1 MWRSPVARLLW
12 EQEVPGSN
20 PGAPIRDS
28 LEMTHLNTFLR
39 LGAAILVG
47 GTIGLNRDLR
57 GKPAGVRTHALVAL
71 GSALATSVLE
81 GEGKD
86 PAAVSRVIQGIITG
100 IGFLG
105 AGVILHP
112 EGGSVVR
119 GLTTAASIW
128 VVATLGIACG
138 VGQWVLAGAGTG
150 FTLAVLVLG
159 GPLERLVH
167 RIRQR
172 GAGGEKPPRARS
184 SGTGSGEA
192 GSG

>member
-1 MWRSPVARLLW
+1 
-12 EQEVPGSN
+12 
-20 PGAPIRDS
+20 
-28 LEMTHLNTFLR
+28 MTHLNTFLR

-138 VGQWVLAGAGTG
+138 AGQWVLAGAGTG
-150 FTLAVLVLG
+150 FTLTVLVLG
-159 GPLERLVH
+159 GPLERVVH
-167 RIRQR
+167 RIRR
-172 GAGGEKPPRARS
+172 RAAGEKPPRARS
-184 SGTGSGEA
+184 SGTGSDGA